1 SLVVETGCGIPTPY
15 ISFQPPFAATT
26 SGLGVVM
33 QRLAAIGLVLA
44 LVACTTSTRST
55 YSSQDIGVPIETSS
69 ATVVSSRVVD
79 IKGEPGLVGP
89 AAGGLAGAT
98 TAGVTIGSG
107 SGSTLAAVLG
117 GLLGAG
123 AGYLAEQRLKSREG
137 IEYVLQMDDGRTIT
151 LIQKLQMDDGRTITL
166 IQNRE
171 AEEQPLPDGTPVL
184 VQIGSRYSRVLEHPE
199 SDGGGAAGDWVDPD
213 AGGAGGAG
221 EPTPDR
227 ATIPPPADQQQ

>member
-1 SLVVETGCGIPTPY
+1 MPARADLRPATANLVGPRQARLAPDAYVPIF
-15 ISFQPPFAATT
+15 SFQPPFAAT
-26 SGLGVVM
+26 SEWGEAIML
-33 QRLAAIGLVLA
+33 RLAATSFVLA
-44 LVACTTSTRST
+44 LAACTSSTNST
-55 YSSQDIGVPIETSS
+55 YSSQDVGVPIETSS

-79 IKGEPGLVGP
+79 IKGEPSVVGP
-89 AAGGLAGAT
+89 AAGGIAGAAT
-98 TAGVTIGSG
+98 GGVTIGSG

-151 LIQKLQMDDGRTITL
+151 LVE
-166 IQNRE
+166 NRD

-199 SDGGGAAGDWVDPD
+199 DEAGGTAGDWVDPD
-213 AGGAGGAG
+213 AVGVEELQPAD
-221 EPTPDR
+221 P
-227 ATIPPPADQQQ
+227 ATSAPPVDQQQ

>member
-1 SLVVETGCGIPTPY
+1 
-15 ISFQPPFAATT
+15 
-26 SGLGVVM
+26 M
-33 QRLAAIGLVLA
+33 QRLAAIALMLA
-44 LVACTTSTRST
+44 LVACTTSSGST

-79 IKGEPGLVGP
+79 IKGEPGLVG
-89 AAGGLAGAT
+89 AGAGGLAGAT

-151 LIQKLQMDDGRTITL
+151 LV
-166 IQNRE
+166 QNRDP
-171 AEEQPLPDGTPVL
+171 EELPLPDGTPVL
-184 VQIGSRYSRVLEHPE
+184 VQIGSRYSRVLEQPE
-199 SDGGGAAGDWVDPD
+199 IDGGGAAGDWVDPD
-213 AGGAGGAG
+213 TGGAGAPG
-221 EPTPDR
+221 PDR
-227 ATIPPPADQQQ
+227 PTGVPPAAPQQQ

>member
-1 SLVVETGCGIPTPY
+1 
-15 ISFQPPFAATT
+15 
-26 SGLGVVM
+26 M

-44 LVACTTSTRST
+44 LVACTTSTSST

-69 ATVVSSRVVD
+69 ATVVSSRVVG

-151 LIQKLQMDDGRTITL
+151 LIQ
-166 IQNRE
+166 NRE

-184 VQIGSRYSRVLEHPE
+184 VQIGSRYSRVLERPE
-199 SDGGGAAGDWVDPD
+199 IDGGGAAGDWVDPD
-213 AGGAGGAG
+213 AGGAG
-221 EPTPDR
+221 EPESDPTTPL
-227 ATIPPPADQQQ
+227 PPAGQQQ